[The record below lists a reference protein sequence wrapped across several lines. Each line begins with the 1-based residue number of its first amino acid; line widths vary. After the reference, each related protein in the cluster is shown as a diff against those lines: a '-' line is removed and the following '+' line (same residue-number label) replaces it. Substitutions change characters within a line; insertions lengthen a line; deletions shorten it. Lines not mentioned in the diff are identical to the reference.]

1 MTKIDINCDVG
12 EGMLN
17 EPALFPLIS
26 SCNIACGGHFGSAK
40 TIDKAIVLALKHN
53 VKIGAH
59 PSFPDQENFGRKL
72 IKISNEALSESLE
85 TQIEF
90 FLERLAKVNQKLH
103 HIKPHGALYNRIAID
118 TGLAEVFID
127 SISKYLT
134 DSCLYVPYQSKIE
147 EVALYNNINI
157 SYEAFADRNYTNSLR
172 LVDRR
177 DNNSVIQQPKKVFE
191 HVYFMLKENQVV
203 SIEGKKIQIK
213 ADTFCIHGDNENAVA
228 ILNTLHK
235 ELTEKGI
242 AVQ

>member
-1 MTKIDINCDVG
+1 MSKIDINCDVG

-17 EPALFPLIS
+17 EPDLFPLIS

-40 TIDKAIVLALKHN
+40 TIDKAIALALKHN

-103 HIKPHGALYNRIAID
+103 HIKPHGALYNRIAMD

-127 SISKYLT
+127 SLTKYLT

-147 EVALYNNINI
+147 EVALYNNLNI

-177 DNNSVIQQPKKVFE
+177 DNNAVIQQPKKVFE
-191 HVYFMLKENQVV
+191 HVYFMLKEKQVV